1 MASRLGSIFYEME
14 KTRQKNYADIKHEVL
29 EYIGGSYNRNVY
41 GLVAEFIGWMRTSSF
56 VNSEY
61 IYAHGGNAEV
71 YFKHFYLSKNLTCHP
86 AFIYGGFDFF
96 WEQNKDI
103 IFDCFRRF
111 YWDVEVYHQ
120 AIYIDSMAKPIAT
133 IYEPILSTPI
143 KTSYVYKL
151 KSSFIENEYKYISE
165 YKNESLGLDVLIMK
179 MVKDLRPN
187 ISRDLFLDVLSCNFM
202 GIKYEP
208 NLMVF
213 ENKEEN
219 WIKE

>member
-1 MASRLGSIFYEME
+1 
-14 KTRQKNYADIKHEVL
+14 
-29 EYIGGSYNRNVY
+29 
-41 GLVAEFIGWMRTSSF
+41 
-56 VNSEY
+56 
-61 IYAHGGNAEV
+61 
-71 YFKHFYLSKNLTCHP
+71 
-86 AFIYGGFDFF
+86 
-96 WEQNKDI
+96 
-103 IFDCFRRF
+103 
-111 YWDVEVYHQ
+111 
-120 AIYIDSMAKPIAT
+120 MAKPIAT

-187 ISRDLFLDVLSCNFM
+187 ISRDLFLDVLRCNFM